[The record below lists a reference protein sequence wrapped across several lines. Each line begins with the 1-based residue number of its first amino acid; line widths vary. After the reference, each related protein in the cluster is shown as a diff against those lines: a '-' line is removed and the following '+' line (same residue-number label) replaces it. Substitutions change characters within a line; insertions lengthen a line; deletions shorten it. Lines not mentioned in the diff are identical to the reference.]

1 MFRLIK
7 LAFYAVIGYALYEV
21 YQGMTSDTGGGR
33 SSSRGG
39 RSWSRSGERL
49 GRALNEAGGR
59 MQTLTGGGT
68 GGMRESTLDPDGG
81 SGPHQVGRGVV
92 SR

>member
-7 LAFYAVIGYALYEV
+7 LAFYAAIGYGLYEL
-21 YQGMTSDTGGGR
+21 YQGMTSQTG
-33 SSSRGG
+33 SSSRGRG
-39 RSWSRSGERL
+39 RSWSRAGESL
-49 GRALNEAGGR
+49 GRALNESSGR

-81 SGPHQVGRGVV
+81 SIPHQFGRGVV
-92 SR
+92 TR